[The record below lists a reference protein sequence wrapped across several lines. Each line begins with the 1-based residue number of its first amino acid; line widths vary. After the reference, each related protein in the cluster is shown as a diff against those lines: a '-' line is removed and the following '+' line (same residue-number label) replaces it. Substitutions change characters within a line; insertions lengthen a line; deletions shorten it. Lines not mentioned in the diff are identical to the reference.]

1 MKLLL
6 AEDDIDFGNILS
18 QYLSMSG
25 FEVTLARN
33 GREAWDIF
41 HDAPPDIC
49 VLDIMMPEMDGFT
62 LAEKMR
68 AKEPGIPFIFLTAKS
83 LREDMIKGLKLGAD
97 DYITKPFDPE
107 MLLLRINN
115 ILRRI
120 YTVVQDEYHISH
132 STLKY
137 NALELI
143 TPSGKEKLTLREA
156 QLLRHL
162 IMNRNKTLTREQILT
177 EIWGE
182 DDYFLGRS
190 MDVFISRLRKYLSPD
205 RGISLRTLRGMG
217 FILEETRQESKPV
230 LPLRLRLVVPRLAD
244 WNLSH
249 VVTTR
254 CPPPRGSENLS
265 GSHDSLSSAS
275 RMRNSVRLTS

>member
-33 GREAWDIF
+33 GREAWDLF
-41 HDAPPDIC
+41 HDARPDIC

-62 LAEKMR
+62 LAEKLR

-132 STLKY
+132 TTLKY

-162 IMNRNKTLTREQILT
+162 MMNRNKALTREQILT

-217 FILEETRQESKPV
+217 FILEETRQ
-230 LPLRLRLVVPRLAD
+230 
-244 WNLSH
+244 
-249 VVTTR
+249 
-254 CPPPRGSENLS
+254 
-265 GSHDSLSSAS
+265 
-275 RMRNSVRLTS
+275 

>member
-33 GREAWDIF
+33 GREAWDRF
-41 HDAPPDIC
+41 HDSKPDIC

-62 LAEKMR
+62 LAEKLR
-68 AKEPGIPFIFLTAKS
+68 AKDPGIPFIFLTAKS
-83 LREDMIKGLKLGAD
+83 LREDMIRGLKLGAD

-120 YTVVQDEYHISH
+120 YTVAEDEYRISDT
-132 STLKY
+132 TLRY

-143 TPSGKEKLTLREA
+143 TPAGKEKLTLREA
-156 QLLRHL
+156 QLMRHL
-162 IMNRNKTLTREQILT
+162 MMNRNKALTREQILT

-190 MDVFISRLRKYLSPD
+190 MDVFISRLRKYIAPD
-205 RGISLRTLRGMG
+205 HGISLRTLRGMG
-217 FILEETRQESKPV
+217 FILEELRQ
-230 LPLRLRLVVPRLAD
+230 
-244 WNLSH
+244 
-249 VVTTR
+249 
-254 CPPPRGSENLS
+254 
-265 GSHDSLSSAS
+265 
-275 RMRNSVRLTS
+275 

>member
-6 AEDDIDFGNILS
+6 AEDDTDFGNILS

-33 GREAWDIF
+33 GREAWDRF
-41 HDAPPDIC
+41 HDSKPDIC

-62 LAEKMR
+62 LAEKLR
-68 AKEPGIPFIFLTAKS
+68 AKDPGIPFIFLTAKS
-83 LREDMIKGLKLGAD
+83 LMEDMIRGLKLGAD

-120 YTVVQDEYHISH
+120 YTVAEDEYRISET
-132 STLKY
+132 TLRY

-143 TPSGKEKLTLREA
+143 TPAGKEKLTLREA
-156 QLLRHL
+156 QLMRHL
-162 IMNRNKTLTREQILT
+162 MMNRNKALTREQILT

-190 MDVFISRLRKYLSPD
+190 MDVFISRLRKYIAPD
-205 RGISLRTLRGMG
+205 HGISLRTLRGLG
-217 FILEETRQESKPV
+217 FILEELRQ
-230 LPLRLRLVVPRLAD
+230 
-244 WNLSH
+244 
-249 VVTTR
+249 
-254 CPPPRGSENLS
+254 
-265 GSHDSLSSAS
+265 
-275 RMRNSVRLTS
+275 